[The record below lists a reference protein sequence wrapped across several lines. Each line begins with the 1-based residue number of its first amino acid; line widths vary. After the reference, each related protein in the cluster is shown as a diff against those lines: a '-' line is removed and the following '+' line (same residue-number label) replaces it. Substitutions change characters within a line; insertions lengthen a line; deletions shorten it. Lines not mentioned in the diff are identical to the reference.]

1 MQTVAH
7 SHAPHQH
14 RYTFKK
20 SNKLGDGAN
29 GSVYRCTKKK
39 QPRKGQ
45 ECAVKVLLIGEN
57 VPKSVRKEW
66 PKKRYNDTFIKP
78 LKKEATMLL
87 KVAEMHDDS
96 FLKILDAYEDED
108 RLYIV
113 TELCK
118 GTSLKPY
125 MKKGVP
131 EDAARDIVEKVCK
144 TMAFL
149 NSNGVAHRD
158 LKPDNIMWDPKTEKI
173 KIIDFGCARET
184 KLNDMTTFQGTV
196 SHMAPEI
203 IKKKTNKDGF
213 SAYTSNCDVWS
224 LGVIMFRLL
233 TGQPPFS
240 GGNNAN
246 LVMES
251 ILNDTPNFDLVES
264 KEAKAFLKKCLDK
277 NPSTR

>member
-1 MQTVAH
+1 M
-7 SHAPHQH
+7 
-14 RYTFKK
+14 
-20 SNKLGDGAN
+20 GDGAN

-39 QPRKGQ
+39 QPREGQ

-57 VPKSVRKEW
+57 LPKSMKKALSKEM
-66 PKKRYNDTFIKP
+66 YDEMFIKP

-87 KVAEMHDDS
+87 KVSEMHDDS

-118 GTSLKPY
+118 GTSLNPY
-125 MKKGVP
+125 MKKAVS
-131 EDAARDIVEKVCK
+131 EEVARDIVGKVCK

-149 NSNGVAHRD
+149 NSKGIAHRD

-184 KLNDMTTFQGTV
+184 KFNDMTTFKGTV

-213 SAYTSNCDVWS
+213 SPYASNCDVWS
-224 LGVIMFRLL
+224 LGVIAFRLL
-233 TGQPPFS
+233 TGQRPFS
-240 GGNNAN
+240 GGNNQN
-246 LVMES
+246 LLMES
-251 ILNDTPNFDLVES
+251 ILNDTPNFVLIES
-264 KEAKAFLKKCLDK
+264 KEARAFVKKCLDK